1 MGGDEIMIA
10 IGIGCRRGAAKD
22 AVVEIVQQALSR
34 IAVGDDATALFSVEE
49 KRGEAGLVAA
59 AAALQLPL
67 TFLSRAALRDVAAHV
82 ENPSRFAEAALGL
95 ASVSEAA
102 ALAGAGRDAV
112 LILPRIVGDGVTG
125 AAARGG
131 GR

>member
-10 IGIGCRRGAAKD
+10 IGIGCRRGAATAQVLD
-22 AVVEIVQQALSR
+22 ILREVLSR
-34 IAVGDDATALFSVEE
+34 IGAGADDVTLFSVED
-49 KRGEAGLVAA
+49 KRDEAGLAAA

-67 TFLSRAALRDVAAHV
+67 TFLPRAVLRDVAAHV
-82 ENPSRFAEAALGL
+82 ENPSRHAEAALGL

-102 ALAGAGRDAV
+102 ALAGAGHGAV